1 MIASA
6 PESSESGRR
15 VARALRAAMND
26 WPTENL
32 TLVDDFIQELEAS
45 FAPLTYENI
54 DARASR
60 INCATDAW
68 KAEALAELLEA
79 WGTTDRHKTLNDLF
93 GELQQ
98 QSTNEQNAAIAEQ
111 SIPAD
116 ACGAAEFKT
125 LGQLV
130 LAQTYE

>member
-1 MIASA
+1 MRLDSEKLQVIASA
-6 PESSESGRR
+6 LESSESCRR

-45 FAPLTYENI
+45 FAPLTFENI
-54 DARASR
+54 DAGASR
-60 INCATDAW
+60 INCATDVW

-79 WGTTDRHKTLNDLF
+79 WDITDRHKTLNDLF

-98 QSTNEQNAAIAEQ
+98 QSTNE
-111 SIPAD
+111 
-116 ACGAAEFKT
+116 
-125 LGQLV
+125 
-130 LAQTYE
+130 